1 MLARLRQLLNKYILV
16 IGKLIART
24 GLSPN
29 IITLLTL
36 LFSIFAL
43 LSIALYSSTILLFL
57 FILLSS
63 IMDVL
68 DGAVARASGKTTR
81 FGAFLDSTVDRLA
94 DALIIYSLK
103 FLGFSIDL
111 VFILIILSFM
121 ISYTR
126 SRAESLGIKM
136 EGVGLIERAE
146 RLIIIM
152 LIVLFSLFNQFISL
166 ILLYTLIIL
175 SLITL
180 CQRIFYAYKNL
191 RIH

>member
-81 FGAFLDSTVDRLA
+81 FGAFLDSTVDRFA

-166 ILLYTLIIL
+166 ILLYTLIIS

>member
-1 MLARLRQLLNKYILV
+1 MLTRLRRLLSKHILTL
-16 IGKLIART
+16 GEHIART

-36 LFSIFAL
+36 LFSILAF
-43 LSIALYSSTILLFL
+43 LSAALYSSSILLFT

-103 FLGFSIDL
+103 FLGFSTDL
-111 VFILIILSFM
+111 IFILIIVSLM

-152 LIVLFSLFNQFISL
+152 LIVLFSMLNQTIAL
-166 ILLYTLIIL
+166 ILLYLLVIL

-180 CQRIFYAYKNL
+180 IQRIVYAYKTL
-191 RIH
+191 RT

>member
-1 MLARLRQLLNKYILV
+1 MLTRLRHLLNKYILV
-16 IGKLIART
+16 IGELIART

-43 LSIALYSSTILLFL
+43 LSIALYSSTTLLFL

-63 IMDVL
+63 IMDIL

-103 FLGFSIDL
+103 FLGFSVDL

-166 ILLYTLIIL
+166 VLLYVLIVL

-180 CQRIFYAYKNL
+180 GQRIFYAYKNL

>member
-1 MLARLRQLLNKYILV
+1 MNKYILI
-16 IGKLIART
+16 IGEIVART

-29 IITLLTL
+29 IITVLTL
-36 LFSIFAL
+36 LFSILAL
-43 LSIALYSSTILLFL
+43 ISIAFYSSVILLFV

-63 IMDVL
+63 VMDVL
-68 DGAVARASGKTTR
+68 DGAVARASGKTTP
-81 FGAFLDSTVDRLA
+81 FGAFLDSTVDRIA

-111 VFILIILSFM
+111 VFLLIILSFM

-136 EGVGLIERAE
+136 EGVGIIERAE

-152 LIVLFSLFNQFISL
+152 FAILLSLFNRVFSL
-166 ILLYTLIIL
+166 ILLYILIIL
-175 SLITL
+175 SFITL
-180 CQRIFYAYKNL
+180 IQRIFYVYRNL
-191 RIH
+191 NVH